1 MPSSGSA
8 ARIGLVLALLVAP
21 LTSVAA
27 EKAPPD
33 RLRDLESE
41 ASSLQKQS
49 EEIRRNFTERSGLIG
64 VGEAR
69 ERYEDAVYLFLVK
82 DYEAAATS
90 FYILVQ
96 SRSLGNMDLARDS
109 EWYLAECLFE
119 LGNYRTAEE
128 AYRSI
133 AEKGA
138 PHPYFPDAIRRLL
151 EVYGIVGD
159 TERFDRYYNDFIV
172 TGKVPTTELI
182 SYTLAKSFYRR
193 SEFNRAKG
201 MFESLAATSPYYG
214 RARYFLGVLMIR
226 EKNYKQAIDEFQKVQ
241 AVVPSDPD
249 QQQIL
254 ELSQLALARLHYE
267 TGDFAQAS
275 VWYGKI
281 PGTSPYYADQ
291 LFESVWTFVKQAN
304 NVLPDS
310 EKITTLRPRQSPA
323 EMVAAKDLSDK
334 AEAEA
339 REWWTAALSQVAIFL
354 DKYPEHRYAADLKL
368 LQGHLQMKLESY
380 EDARVAYERVIDEY
394 TPLVARLDAVTGADQ
409 LRRLLEGATGGESG
423 LSERLPPFAMG
434 MLLGDEDVAR
444 AATAWRTVE
453 SQKAE
458 LELSERIVKDLELA
472 LSGGG
477 ELLGGF
483 VVARQ
488 EVDGIRGAALSMRDR
503 LLDAEATW
511 MRTRVPSQYR
521 ADLQQIQKERTS
533 VLASVT
539 EIDAS
544 TNLSSDRTE
553 TFEDQV
559 REVQQR
565 AFRLSQVA
573 LEAKAL
579 ASSTADQVGQSKLSV
594 TEADKVRASIVT
606 QQRELDAALGELEA
620 LQGEVVR
627 KRVMRT
633 VVAPTQSVDDTRRTA
648 IVARYTDLHR
658 RLRETRAN
666 VTDPDASS
674 VYAQI
679 DQVWAA
685 VDMLERNTEETSR
698 VLASAEAKEV
708 SAVRTRLAREAQRV
722 IELRRDIIRES
733 AEAEAVALK
742 AVRSGIRD
750 LETEFRADVLEA
762 DKGIVDV
769 YWLRKTAVSD
779 EMTALGK
786 EQALLLRELDD
797 QFRIVREN
805 LDR

>member
-8 ARIGLVLALLVAP
+8 ARVGLILALLLAPVAN
-21 LTSVAA
+21 AA

-33 RLRDLESE
+33 RMRDLETE
-41 ASSLQKQS
+41 ATTLQRQS

-96 SRSLGNMDLARDS
+96 SRALGNMDLARDS
-109 EWYLAECLFE
+109 EWYLAESLFE
-119 LGNYRTAEE
+119 LGNFRTAEE

-133 AEKGA
+133 SEKG
-138 PHPYFPDAIRRLL
+138 PQHPYFPDAIRRLL
-151 EVYGIVGD
+151 EVYGIIGD

-193 SEFNRAKG
+193 GEFNRAKG
-201 MFESLAATSPYYG
+201 MFEGLPATSPYYS
-214 RARYFLGVLMIR
+214 RSRYFLGVLMIR
-226 EKNYKQAIDEFQKVQ
+226 EKNYKQAIEEYQRVQ
-241 AVVPSDPD
+241 TVVPTDPD

-254 ELSQLALARLHYE
+254 ELSQLALARLYYE
-267 TGDFAQAS
+267 TGEFALAS
-275 VWYGKI
+275 EWYGKL
-281 PGTSPYYADQ
+281 PGTSPYFADQ
-291 LFESVWTFVKQAN
+291 LYESVWTFVKQASAALPPEEPIT
-304 NVLPDS
+304 VL
-310 EKITTLRPRQSPA
+310 RARQTP
-323 EMVAAKDLSDK
+323 EEVQAAKDA
-334 AEAEA
+334 AEKGRAQA
-339 REWWTAALSQVAIFL
+339 REWWSAAQKQVGIFL
-354 DKYPEHRYAADLKL
+354 DKYPEHRYAADLKI

-394 TPLVARLDAVTGADQ
+394 TPLVARLDAVNSSDQ
-409 LRRLLEGATGGESG
+409 LRRLLEGATGGEAG

-434 MLLGDEDVAR
+434 MLLGDEDVSR

-453 SQKAE
+453 EQKAE
-458 LELSERIVKDLELA
+458 LAASERIVKDLELA

-477 ELLGGF
+477 NMLGGF
-483 VVARQ
+483 VVAGQ

-503 LLDAEATW
+503 LLDAEAIW
-511 MRTRVPSQYR
+511 LRARVPAQYR
-521 ADLQQIQKERTS
+521 TEIQLIQKDRAS

-539 EIDAS
+539 AIDAS
-544 TNLSSDRTE
+544 SDLSSDRTDTYE
-553 TFEDQV
+553 EQV

-573 LEAKAL
+573 QEAKAL
-579 ASSTADQVGQSKLSV
+579 ASSTADQVAQSKLSV
-594 TEADKVRASIVT
+594 AEADKVRAAIVT
-606 QQRELDAALGELEA
+606 EQRTLETALGELEI

-633 VVAPTQSVDDTRRTA
+633 VLVESATGGDDGRRAA
-648 IVARYTDLHR
+648 IVARYGELR
-658 RLRETRAN
+658 RKLQVYRTY
-666 VTDPDASS
+666 VTDGEAST
-674 VYAQI
+674 VYAQT
-679 DQVWAA
+679 DRVWAG
-685 VDMLERNTEETSR
+685 VEVLEANTEETAR
-698 VLASAEAKEV
+698 VLAAAEGREIA
-708 SAVRTRLAREAQRV
+708 AVRTRLARESQRV
-722 IELRRDIIRES
+722 VELRRDIVRES
-733 AEAEAVALK
+733 AEAETVALK

-750 LETEFRADVLEA
+750 LEAEFRADVLEA

-769 YWLRKTAVSD
+769 YWLRKAAASD
-779 EMTALGK
+779 EMMVLGK
-786 EQALLLRELDD
+786 EQARLLRELDD